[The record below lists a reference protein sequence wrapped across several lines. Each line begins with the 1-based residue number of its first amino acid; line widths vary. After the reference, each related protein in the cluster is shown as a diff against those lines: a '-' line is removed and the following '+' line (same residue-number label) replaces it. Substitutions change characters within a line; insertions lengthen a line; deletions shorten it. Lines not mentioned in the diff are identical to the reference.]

1 MASQK
6 SKAEEEFDFHL
17 KALKLGPFKRE
28 FHFHPTRKWRF
39 DFAWPELKLA
49 VEVEGITSYGKNA
62 DGSMRLGRHQTA
74 KGVEEDC
81 IKYGEAM
88 LLGWRVYRCTPKM
101 IKQGIAI
108 NTAETLIKRQRRW
121 LKQFESAG

>member
-1 MASQK
+1 MITKINSQ
-6 SKAEEEFDFHL
+6 AEELFNFQL
-17 KALKLGPFKRE
+17 KALKLGPFERE
-28 FHFHPTRKWRF
+28 FHFHSTRKWRF

-49 VEVEGITSYGKNA
+49 VEVEGTTSYGKNK

-88 LLGWRVYRCTPKM
+88 LLGWRVYRCTTKM
-101 IKQGIAI
+101 VKSGIAI
-108 NTAETLIKRQRRW
+108 NTVEKLLNT
-121 LKQFESAG
+121 